1 MYHWNHLKENSGDKT
16 MPAKKTVKIL
26 GFQGKS
32 IDKIPLPAVFA
43 TPLRPD
49 VIKRTVLAIQSSRL
63 QPQGRDPMAGK
74 RTSAESRGTGLG
86 ISRVPRVK
94 GGGGRA
100 AFAPSTVG
108 GRQPHPPRSEK
119 KIVKRIP
126 KKEARLA
133 LLSAIA
139 ATASKDAIASRGHK
153 IEDIPEV
160 PLIVTDSIGELSK
173 TSELEAVLTNLG
185 VLSDLCRVKAS
196 RKIRAG
202 KGKRRGR
209 KMKQAVG
216 PLIVVAENKGIFD
229 AASNLPGVD
238 VVIVNNLN
246 AEMLAPGTTP
256 GRLTLWAKGALEQ
269 LDKLYL
275 GGKDA

>member
-1 MYHWNHLKENSGDKT
+1 
-16 MPAKKTVKIL
+16 MPAQKTAKIFDL
-26 GFQGKS
+26 QGKP
-32 IDKIPLPAVFA
+32 IGKTALPSVFE

-49 VIKRTVLAIQSSRL
+49 VIKRAVLALQSSRL

-74 RTSAESRGTGLG
+74 KTSAESRGTGMG

-139 ATASKDAIASRGHK
+139 ATASKETVASRGHA
-153 IEDIPEV
+153 IADVPQL
-160 PLIVTDSIGELSK
+160 PLIVTGSIEELTK
-173 TSELEAVLTNLG
+173 TKEVEDVLTHLG
-185 VLSDLCRVKAS
+185 LLSDTYRVKAS

-229 AASNLPGVD
+229 AASNLSGVD
-238 VVIVNNLN
+238 VATVTDLN
-246 AEMLAPGTTP
+246 AEMLAPGTHP
-256 GRLTLWAKGALEQ
+256 GRLTLWSNGAIEQ
-269 LDKLYL
+269 LDKLYG
-275 GGKDA
+275 GGKEA